1 MSWQRLRL
9 LLTAGALGVV
19 ASGGCGSHGSGASG
33 SGAAAGSDIAATG
46 APSGSNRSGSGT
58 SSGSSGGSGASGATT
73 DASVDG
79 ASACMTAELDSG
91 TCNDVALSP
100 NVVTEICA
108 SGEPPQAV
116 GGTIADGVYILE
128 SVAIYGQA
136 NCVPTQVATSWN
148 ICGDRWDVA
157 QRNPNDGGELDY
169 RLSYVATVAAT
180 SVSLTPTCESVISG
194 VATMTR
200 DFSVTPNGFAFI
212 TSYPEGTGD
221 YVVVGTYAKQ

>member
-1 MSWQRLRL
+1 
-9 LLTAGALGVV
+9 
-19 ASGGCGSHGSGASG
+19 
-33 SGAAAGSDIAATG
+33 
-46 APSGSNRSGSGT
+46 
-58 SSGSSGGSGASGATT
+58 
-73 DASVDG
+73 
-79 ASACMTAELDSG
+79 MTAELDSG
-91 TCNDVALSP
+91 TCNDIALST

-116 GGTIADGVYILE
+116 GGTIPDGVYILQ

-136 NCVPTQVATSWN
+136 NCAPTQVATAWN

-157 QRNPNDGGELDY
+157 QRSPSDGGETDY
-169 RLSYVATVAAT
+169 RLSYVATVAAS

-221 YVVVGTYAKQ
+221 YVVVGTYAKH